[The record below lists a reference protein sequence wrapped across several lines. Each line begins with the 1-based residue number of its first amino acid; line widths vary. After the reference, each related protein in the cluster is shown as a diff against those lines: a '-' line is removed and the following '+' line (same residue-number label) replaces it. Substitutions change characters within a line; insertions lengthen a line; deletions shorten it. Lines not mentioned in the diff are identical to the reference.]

1 MKKSSLITDFVYLAA
16 GIILLT
22 AALLTDSK
30 LDSLLFGFAAAFIC
44 SGSVIICK
52 YFYWNTPENKNRY
65 LERLKNEKIEMQD
78 ELKVKVR
85 DKSRRYAYIFGIVII
100 SISLVIFS
108 ILGTLEIIDNSR
120 IIILYLG
127 EYLIFQIFA
136 GIAIFN
142 HLLKKY

>member
-78 ELKVKVR
+78 ELKVKLR
-85 DKSRRYAYIFGIVII
+85 DRSGRYAYIFGIVII